1 MKEQN
6 ELVRVTDRRDLSL
19 ASPTIPPPNDYEVE
33 TEDSE
38 IHLRNYWNT
47 VRKHLFLII
56 SITVLST
63 IMMAIWVSRQT
74 DIYEARTRIQVGA
87 ETNPAYGTASSKS
100 GSIILNGSSN
110 DPTYFSSQLQ
120 ILSGPGLMRRVVKTL
135 DLEHNQAFLS
145 PGSGKNRSMWQN
157 MLRMVGL
164 SKKSKDDA
172 ERPQS
177 KDLPLTTSVA
187 PATAREDLAEAERLE
202 PYVSSLQ
209 AQLYVEPV
217 KEARLTTKETR
228 LIDISFRHPDPQI
241 SAKVVNAIADTFV
254 LSNLEKKTETN
265 ASAAEFL
272 QKRIAELQNEIRSGE
287 ERLINYAKS
296 NQIISL
302 TPGQNTVVERLATLN
317 SQLLDAENQRKTAQA
332 VYNAAQAPGAAAASI
347 ADSTKSNEAQLTVLK
362 QKRAELLV
370 ENTEEWPEVKAIDQQ
385 IAVLE
390 KSIQDTRKQA
400 VNNQLTNLETRYREA
415 LAREQSLRQAFEQ
428 QRAETLTQNEAAIN
442 YRIIEQEIAT
452 NKGLLDGLLQRAKE
466 NDLVIAGMAGASN
479 NIDVVDYAIAPK
491 SPIGPKRMQL
501 VGLAFTAS
509 LLLSICLAFV
519 LEYMDDSI
527 RTSDDLQRF
536 TSLPTLAAI
545 PKVKGS
551 TQRQL
556 FSFLPSLVKSNGN
569 KNNHPLIIYEENLSS
584 LREAYRQLRT
594 SVLLSSTGRSM
605 KTFMI
610 ASSHPNEG
618 KTTTAINLALTLE
631 QTESRVVIIDADMRH
646 PSLHGIF
653 GLEGGTGLS
662 DILAKEPKESEVMSI
677 IQKDKVSGLHVLPA
691 GPMVYNPAEL
701 LISDRLR
708 QLVAILRSNFDYVI
722 LDSPPLAFFTDG
734 VLLSTVADGVIL
746 VAESGKSSREL
757 LRQARRV
764 LQDAGST
771 ILGIVLNNTLQDSR
785 GSYYYYYHQQR

>member
-1 MKEQN
+1 MKEPN
-6 ELVRVTDRRDLSL
+6 ELVRVPSERRESL
-19 ASPTIPPPNDYEVE
+19 VPASPPPTVDYEAE
-33 TEDSE
+33 PEASE
-38 IHLRNYWNT
+38 IHLRDYWNT
-47 VRKHLFLII
+47 VRKHLLLII
-56 SITVLST
+56 SITVLCT
-63 IMMAIWVSRQT
+63 GMMAIYVARQT
-74 DIYEARTRIQVGA
+74 DIYEAQTRIQVGA

-100 GSIILNGSSN
+100 GSIILSGGSN

-135 DLEHNQAFLS
+135 DLEHNQAFLNPETARS
-145 PGSGKNRSMWQN
+145 HSMWQN
-157 MLRMVGL
+157 LLRMVGIR
-164 SKKSKDDA
+164 KKSKDDGQK
-172 ERPQS
+172 PQS
-177 KDLPLTTSVA
+177 KDLPLTTSLA

-209 AQLYVEPV
+209 AALYVEPV
-217 KEARLTTKETR
+217 KEIRLTTKETR

-265 ASAAEFL
+265 ASAGAFL
-272 QKRIAELQNEIRSGE
+272 QKRIAELQNDIRASE

-302 TPGQNTVVERLATLN
+302 TPGQNTVVERLAGLN

-332 VYNAAQAPGAAAASI
+332 ALSAAQAPGAAVAST
-347 ADSTKSNEAQLTVLK
+347 ADSTKGNEAQLTVLR

-390 KSIQDTRKQA
+390 KSIQETRKQA
-400 VNNQLTNLETRYREA
+400 ANNQLTNLETMYRQA
-415 LAREQSLRQAFEQ
+415 KAREDSLRQAFEQ
-428 QRAETLTQNEAAIN
+428 QRAETLQQNEAAIN
-442 YRIIEQEIAT
+442 YHIIEQEIAT

-466 NDLVIAGMAGASN
+466 NELVTAGMAGAAN

-491 SPIGPKRMQL
+491 SPVLPKRMQM
-501 VGLAFTAS
+501 VGLAFISS
-509 LLLSICLAFV
+509 LLLSVCLAFF

-536 TSLPTLAAI
+536 TQLPTLAAI
-545 PKVKGS
+545 PRVKGS
-551 TQRQL
+551 TQRHL
-556 FSFLPSLVKSNGN
+556 FSFLPSLLKSNGH
-569 KNNHPLIIYEENLSS
+569 KDNHPLIIYEDNLSS
-584 LREAYRQLRT
+584 LRESYRQLRT

-631 QTESRVVIIDADMRH
+631 QTQSKVVIIDADMRH

-653 GLEGGTGLS
+653 GLEGDKGLS
-662 DILAKEPKESEVMSI
+662 DILEKDPKESDVLSI
-677 IQKDKVSGLHVLPA
+677 IQKDKVSGLHILPA

-708 QLVAILRSNFDYVI
+708 QLVTILRSNFDYII

-764 LQDAGST
+764 LHDAGST
-771 ILGIVLNNTLQDSR
+771 ILGIVLNNTMQDSK
-785 GSYYYYYHQQR
+785 GAYYYYYHQH

>member
-1 MKEQN
+1 MIFAPE
-6 ELVRVTDRRDLSL
+6 RR
-19 ASPTIPPPNDYEVE
+19 
-33 TEDSE
+33 
-38 IHLRNYWNT
+38 
-47 VRKHLFLII
+47 
-56 SITVLST
+56 
-63 IMMAIWVSRQT
+63 
-74 DIYEARTRIQVGA
+74 
-87 ETNPAYGTASSKS
+87 
-100 GSIILNGSSN
+100 
-110 DPTYFSSQLQ
+110 
-120 ILSGPGLMRRVVKTL
+120 
-135 DLEHNQAFLS
+135 
-145 PGSGKNRSMWQN
+145 
-157 MLRMVGL
+157 
-164 SKKSKDDA
+164 
-172 ERPQS
+172 
-177 KDLPLTTSVA
+177 
-187 PATAREDLAEAERLE
+187 
-202 PYVSSLQ
+202 
-209 AQLYVEPV
+209 
-217 KEARLTTKETR
+217 
-228 LIDISFRHPDPQI
+228 
-241 SAKVVNAIADTFV
+241 
-254 LSNLEKKTETN
+254 
-265 ASAAEFL
+265 
-272 QKRIAELQNEIRSGE
+272 
-287 ERLINYAKS
+287 RLINYAKS

-317 SQLLDAENQRKTAQA
+317 AQLLEAENQRKTAQA
-332 VYNAAQAPGAAAASI
+332 AYNAAQAPGAAAASI
-347 ADSTKSNEAQLTVLK
+347 ADSTKSNEAQLTTLK

-400 VNNQLTNLETRYREA
+400 VNDKLTNLETQYRQA

-491 SPIGPKRMQL
+491 SPVGPKRMQM

-536 TSLPTLAAI
+536 TQLPTLAAI

-551 TQRQL
+551 AQRQL
-556 FSFLPSLVKSNGN
+556 FSFLPSLVKSNGT

-594 SVLLSSTGRSM
+594 SVLLSAAGRSM

-631 QTESRVVIIDADMRH
+631 QTQSKVVIIDADMRH

-653 GLEGGTGLS
+653 GLEGGKGLS
-662 DILAKEPKESEVMSI
+662 DILEKGAERVRGTVSNSE
-677 IQKDKVSGLHVLPA
+677 
-691 GPMVYNPAEL
+691 
-701 LISDRLR
+701 R
-708 QLVAILRSNFDYVI
+708 
-722 LDSPPLAFFTDG
+722 
-734 VLLSTVADGVIL
+734 
-746 VAESGKSSREL
+746 
-757 LRQARRV
+757 
-764 LQDAGST
+764 
-771 ILGIVLNNTLQDSR
+771 
-785 GSYYYYYHQQR
+785 

>member
-1 MKEQN
+1 MRIPAERR
-6 ELVRVTDRRDLSL
+6 ELLV
-19 ASPTIPPPNDYEVE
+19 PTGPPPTVDYEV
-33 TEDSE
+33 SE
-38 IHLRNYWNT
+38 ESDIHLRNYWDT

-56 SITVLST
+56 SITALTT
-63 IMMAIWVSRQT
+63 IMMAVYVARQS
-74 DIYEARTRIQVGA
+74 DIYEAQTRIQVGA
-87 ETNPAYGTASSKS
+87 ETNPAYGTTSKS
-100 GSIILNGSSN
+100 GSIIVGGVSN

-145 PGSGKNRSMWQN
+145 PETAQNHSMWQN
-157 MLRMVGL
+157 LLRMVGI
-164 SKKSKDDA
+164 KKKGNDGPK
-172 ERPQS
+172 PQS

-187 PATAREDLAEAERLE
+187 PATAREDMAEAERLE

-209 AQLYVEPV
+209 ASLYVEPV
-217 KEARLTTKETR
+217 KEIRLSTKETR
-228 LIDISFRHPDPQI
+228 LIDISFRHPDPLI

-265 ASAAEFL
+265 ASAGEFL
-272 QKRIAELQNEIRSGE
+272 QRRIAELQNDIRAGE
-287 ERLINYAKS
+287 ERLINYAKT

-302 TPGQNTVVERLATLN
+302 TPGQNTVVERLAGLN
-317 SQLLDAENQRKTAQA
+317 SQLLEAENQRKTAQA
-332 VYNAAQAPGAAAASI
+332 ALNAAQGPGAAEAST
-347 ADSTKSNEAQLTVLK
+347 ADSTKSNEAQLTTLK

-400 VNNQLTNLETRYREA
+400 ANNQLTNLQTQYRQA
-415 LAREQSLRQAFEQ
+415 KAREDSLRQAFEQ
-428 QRAETLTQNEAAIN
+428 QRAETLQQNEAAIN
-442 YRIIEQEIAT
+442 YHIIEQEIAT
-452 NKGLLDGLLQRAKE
+452 NKGLLGGLLQRAKE
-466 NDLVIAGMAGASN
+466 NDLVTAGMAGASN
-479 NIDVVDYAIAPK
+479 NIEVIDYAIAPK
-491 SPIGPKRMQL
+491 SPVLPKRMQM

-527 RTSDDLQRF
+527 RTSEDLQRL
-536 TSLPTLAAI
+536 TQLPTLAAI
-545 PKVKGS
+545 PKVKGAAP
-551 TQRQL
+551 RQL
-556 FSFLPSLVKSNGN
+556 FSFLPRLVKSNGH
-569 KNNHPLIIYEENLSS
+569 KNNHPLIIHEDNLSS

-594 SVLLSSTGRSM
+594 SILLSAAGRSM

-610 ASSHPNEG
+610 ASSQPNEG
-618 KTTTAINLALTLE
+618 KTTTAINVALTLE
-631 QTESRVVIIDADMRH
+631 QTQSKVVIVDADMRH
-646 PSLHGIF
+646 PSLHGVF
-653 GLEGGTGLS
+653 GMEAGRGLS
-662 DILAKEPKESEVMSI
+662 DVLEKELNEADVLSV
-677 IQKDKVSGLHVLPA
+677 IQKDEESGLHVLTA
-691 GPMVYNPAEL
+691 GAMVYNPAEL
-701 LISDRLR
+701 LISDRFR
-708 QLVAILRSNFDYVI
+708 QLVTILRSNFDYII

-764 LQDAGST
+764 LQDAGSN

-785 GSYYYYYHQQR
+785 GAYYYYYHQQR